1 MNYDWDEIKRDIN
14 LSKHGIDFFAATSV
28 FEDTE
33 RIETI
38 DDRIDYG
45 EERVQVIGMA
55 RPGLLFVVY
64 TERDK
69 GDTYRIISARR
80 ANKREKALY
89 NSMLGI

>member
-1 MNYDWDEIKRDIN
+1 MSYQDKFREEIEKRVNDGYSPQKAIISYFLN
-14 LSKHGIDFFAATSV
+14 LYF
-28 FEDTE
+28 
-33 RIETI
+33 RL
-38 DDRIDYG
+38 DYG

-89 NSMLGI
+89 NSMLGIQVKL